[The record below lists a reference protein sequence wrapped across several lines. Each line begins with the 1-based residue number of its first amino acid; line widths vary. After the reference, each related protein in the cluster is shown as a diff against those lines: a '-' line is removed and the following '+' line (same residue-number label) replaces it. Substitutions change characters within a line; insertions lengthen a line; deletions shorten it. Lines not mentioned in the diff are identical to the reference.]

1 MTTETKRED
10 NPRFHEIANIFPLM
24 DEESFQ
30 ALVKDIDENGLTDP
44 VIMLDGKILDG
55 RNRWLACQ
63 QLGIAH
69 REVKFDQ
76 LKLGTEDPHA
86 FVWSRNVQRRH
97 LNGGQIAMAA
107 EKLETLKRGQ
117 RADLSETSPEVSA
130 PKTRK
135 QIAKQTGASPAS
147 IDKARRVR
155 RQGKPELAEAVEK
168 GDLSLNAA
176 DRIAR
181 LPEEEQDEVLK
192 SDKPAGEAARREQGR
207 QKRPVTRKGPGPAT
221 VMRGHMT
228 GHQSGVR
235 DVILIH
241 KFWAEHEDKIGE
253 MDLKDLREFI
263 KNLEEAR
270 RAASQ
275 LLTLLTE
282 KLIPEWTLEGKQP
295 PLLSTALN
303 KIDAA
308 AKSGEG
314 ESE

>member
-1 MTTETKRED
+1 MTTETRSED

-24 DEESFQ
+24 DDESFE

-44 VIMLDGKILDG
+44 VVMLDGKILDG

-63 QLGIAH
+63 SLGIAH

-97 LNGGQIAMAA
+97 LNAGQIAMAA
-107 EKLETLKRGQ
+107 EKLETLKHGGDRTG
-117 RADLSETSPEVSA
+117 ETSGEVLN
-130 PKTRK
+130 RK
-135 QIAKQTGASPAS
+135 KIAKQTGASAAS
-147 IDKARRVR
+147 IDKAKRVR
-155 RQGKPELAEAVEK
+155 RQGKPELAQAVEK

-176 DRIAR
+176 DKIAR

-192 SDKPAGEAARREQGR
+192 ADNPVAEAVKREAKR
-207 QKRPVTRKGPGPAT
+207 EKRPVARKAPNPSV

-235 DVILIH
+235 DVVLIH
-241 KFWAEHEDKIGE
+241 KFWAEHADEIE
-253 MDLKDLREFI
+253 NMDPADLRAFV
-263 KNLEEAR
+263 KDLEEAR
-270 RAASQ
+270 RASSQ
-275 LLTLLTE
+275 LLSLLAE

-295 PLLSTALN
+295 ALLSTALN
-303 KIDAA
+303 KIDRAA
-308 AKSGEG
+308 GAVE